1 MPQPVNQW
9 RADKG
14 LTCPP
19 TPPPPPSPPPPPP
32 QPPATIMFHAPPH
45 PFYYI
50 APGPTCAYLNG
61 PMGINGLFTPPP
73 SYQILAST
81 PTPIQ
86 KPAPPAPKAPKKKIA
101 LPPLPPPPPPPPPE
115 PQKKS
120 EIAIKKTSNFYA
132 PPSIPPGTNY
142 WFPAERTQLHIFN
155 KGVKIWEERWKGDK
169 KYVFPSPPPPL
180 LYLTESTASFFPQAV
195 LPTYLPTYLP
205 SFPILLTRSGG
216 KSFQILLRGRQL
228 ARQSHHRTHAGSD
241 DRGARRC
248 ARGGLGGDGGD

>member
-1 MPQPVNQW
+1 
-9 RADKG
+9 
-14 LTCPP
+14 
-19 TPPPPPSPPPPPP
+19 
-32 QPPATIMFHAPPH
+32 MFHAPPH

-169 KYVFPSPPPPL
+169 KAFKSFSVDVNWPAKAIIER
-180 LYLTESTASFFPQAV
+180 TRGATTAEQGAV
-195 LPTYLPTYLP
+195 LAAGWAVTEVIERGDNTFLKFVLG
-205 SFPILLTRSGG
+205 IEEGEGVAAGMAGG
-216 KSFQILLRGRQL
+216 
-228 ARQSHHRTHAGSD
+228 A
-241 DRGARRC
+241 
-248 ARGGLGGDGGD
+248 